1 MNTQKLAYIL
11 NIIALSIIPTS
22 LLLFLISNNFAAH
35 YYFFLSYF
43 FISAVIVFFS
53 MLINLKNLNYEVKL
67 MKEIFKDGP
76 LSKLRNRSMILNVLL
91 IIIAIVIKDF
101 DDLKDFALL
110 YFIYIILLIMVSS
123 MTLWILKDKIKKYL
137 H

>member
-53 MLINLKNLNYEVKL
+53 MFINLKNLNYDVKL

-76 LSKLRNRSMILNVLL
+76 LSKLRDGSMIFNVLL
-91 IIIAIVIKDF
+91 IIIAIAIKNF

-110 YFIYIILLIMVSS
+110 YFIYVILLIMVSS
-123 MTLWILKDKIKKYL
+123 MTLWILKDKLKK
-137 H
+137 